1 VNKEEK
7 AAVIDRVADQI
18 QEASAIF
25 AIDYR
30 GISVKQVQE
39 LRAQL
44 GDADARFQIVKNR
57 LTIRAADKAGAE
69 ELKGLLE
76 GPTAFAFV
84 RGDAALAAKALATFR
99 RQNGVLAFKG
109 GTMEGEALT
118 IDQIESIARLPALD
132 ALHGQFVGVLASPLT
147 TLVRGLGS
155 LLGGLAI
162 QLQQIQ
168 EQKAAEAPEEPAAE
182 EPAAEEAAADEP
194 AAEEPA
200 AEEPAAEAPAAE
212 EPAVE
217 EAAADE
223 TAAEEPAAEETAAEE
238 PAAEEAEAPAEEA
251 AQAEPVEAE
260 AAEAESEGESQQ
272 EEQHEETSEAPS
284 EGEDQK
290 PEEG

>member
-1 VNKEEK
+1 MNKDEK

-30 GISVKQVQE
+30 GISVKQVQQ

-69 ELKGLLE
+69 ELKELLE
-76 GPTAFAFV
+76 GPTAFTFV
-84 RGDAALAAKALATFR
+84 RGDAAVAAKAIATFR
-99 RQNGVLAFKG
+99 RQNGVLEFKG
-109 GTMEGEALT
+109 GTMDGEPVT
-118 IDQIESIARLPALD
+118 IDEIESIARLPARD
-132 ALHGQFVGVLASPLT
+132 VLHGQFVGVLASPLT

-155 LLGGLAI
+155 LIGGLAI

-168 EQKAAEAPEEPAAE
+168 EQGLAGGGADAEAEAAGEEPAAE
-182 EPAAEEAAADEP
+182 ES
-194 AAEEPA
+194 
-200 AEEPAAEAPAAE
+200 
-212 EPAVE
+212 
-217 EAAADE
+217 
-223 TAAEEPAAEETAAEE
+223 
-238 PAAEEAEAPAEEA
+238 EAEAPAEEA
-251 AQAEPVEAE
+251 EEEPAAKAEEPE
-260 AAEAESEGESQQ
+260 
-272 EEQHEETSEAPS
+272 EEQQEETSEAPS

>member
-1 VNKEEK
+1 MNKDEK

-30 GISVKQVQE
+30 GISVKQVQQ

-69 ELKGLLE
+69 ELKELLE
-76 GPTAFAFV
+76 GPTAFTFV
-84 RGDAALAAKALATFR
+84 RGDAAVAAKAIATFR
-99 RQNGVLAFKG
+99 RQNGVLEFKG
-109 GTMEGEALT
+109 GTMDGEPVT
-118 IDQIESIARLPALD
+118 IDEIESIARLPARD
-132 ALHGQFVGVLASPLT
+132 VLHGQFVGVLASPLT

-155 LLGGLAI
+155 LIGGLAI

-168 EQKAAEAPEEPAAE
+168 EQGLAGGGADAEAEAAGEEPAAE
-182 EPAAEEAAADEP
+182 DS
-194 AAEEPA
+194 
-200 AEEPAAEAPAAE
+200 
-212 EPAVE
+212 
-217 EAAADE
+217 
-223 TAAEEPAAEETAAEE
+223 
-238 PAAEEAEAPAEEA
+238 EAEAPAEEA
-251 AQAEPVEAE
+251 EEEPAAKAEEPE
-260 AAEAESEGESQQ
+260 
-272 EEQHEETSEAPS
+272 EEQQEETSEAPS

>member
-1 VNKEEK
+1 VNKDEK

-30 GISVKQVQE
+30 GISVKQVQQ

-69 ELKGLLE
+69 ELKELLE
-76 GPTAFAFV
+76 GPTAFTFV
-84 RGDAALAAKALATFR
+84 RGDAAVAAKAIATFR
-99 RQNGVLAFKG
+99 RQNGVLEFKG
-109 GTMEGEALT
+109 GTMDGEPVT
-118 IDQIESIARLPALD
+118 IDEIESIARLPARD
-132 ALHGQFVGVLASPLT
+132 VLHGQFVGVLASPLT

-155 LLGGLAI
+155 LIGGLAI

-168 EQKAAEAPEEPAAE
+168 EQGLAGGGADAEAEAAGEEPAAE
-182 EPAAEEAAADEP
+182 ES
-194 AAEEPA
+194 
-200 AEEPAAEAPAAE
+200 
-212 EPAVE
+212 
-217 EAAADE
+217 
-223 TAAEEPAAEETAAEE
+223 
-238 PAAEEAEAPAEEA
+238 EAEAPAEEA
-251 AQAEPVEAE
+251 EEEPTAE
-260 AAEAESEGESQQ
+260 AKEPQ
-272 EEQHEETSEAPS
+272 EEEQEETSEAPS

>member
-1 VNKEEK
+1 MNKDEK

-30 GISVKQVQE
+30 GISVKQVQQ

-69 ELKGLLE
+69 ELKELLE
-76 GPTAFAFV
+76 GPTAFTFV
-84 RGDAALAAKALATFR
+84 RGDAAVAAKAIATFR
-99 RQNGVLAFKG
+99 RQNGVLEFKG
-109 GTMEGEALT
+109 GTMDGEPVT
-118 IDQIESIARLPALD
+118 IDEIESIARLPARD
-132 ALHGQFVGVLASPLT
+132 VLHGQFVGVLASPLT

-155 LLGGLAI
+155 LIGGLAI

-168 EQKAAEAPEEPAAE
+168 EQGLAGGGADAEAEAAGEEPAAE
-182 EPAAEEAAADEP
+182 ES
-194 AAEEPA
+194 
-200 AEEPAAEAPAAE
+200 
-212 EPAVE
+212 
-217 EAAADE
+217 
-223 TAAEEPAAEETAAEE
+223 
-238 PAAEEAEAPAEEA
+238 EAEAPAEEA
-251 AQAEPVEAE
+251 EEEPTAE
-260 AAEAESEGESQQ
+260 AKEPQ
-272 EEQHEETSEAPS
+272 EEEQEKTSEAPS